1 MAALTVSVWAL
12 WGTNLAQTQT
22 TWPDG
27 SLYCESVGSMGN
39 YCGFG
44 NFRVTFISRFFL
56 FRIIRKFLNSR
67 ASIRVVGHFRGLK
80 IGPLCISW
88 ERQINVMH
96 RIAAH
101 AVRQLK
107 LEILFTLCLHKETIT
122 QFVTHRPTDSHWT
135 ASESIIRYSITL
147 N

>member
-1 MAALTVSVWAL
+1 MYSRHGENEETPPYKNHKIIRVMRK
-12 WGTNLAQTQT
+12 
-22 TWPDG
+22 PD
-27 SLYCESVGSMGN
+27 LCICENKSADELRTSDLCLCFRDI
-39 YCGFG
+39 YCGLG
-44 NFRVTFISRFFL
+44 NFCVTFISRFFH
-56 FRIIRKFLNSR
+56 FRIIREFLNSQ

-80 IGPLCISW
+80 IGALCVSC

-101 AVRQLK
+101 AVCQLK
-107 LEILFTLCLHKETIT
+107 LEILF
-122 QFVTHRPTDSHWT
+122 VNHWT

>member
-1 MAALTVSVWAL
+1 M
-12 WGTNLAQTQT
+12 
-22 TWPDG
+22 
-27 SLYCESVGSMGN
+27 

-44 NFRVTFISRFFL
+44 NFRVTLISRFFH
-56 FRIIRKFLNSR
+56 FRIIREFLNSR
-67 ASIRVVGHFRGLK
+67 ASIRVVGQLRGLK
-80 IGPLCISW
+80 IGALCISC

-107 LEILFTLCLHKETIT
+107 LEILFFLLSPQRDNHLK
-122 QFVTHRPTDSHWT
+122 FVTHTGSHWT
-135 ASESIIRYSITL
+135 ASESIIRYSTTL